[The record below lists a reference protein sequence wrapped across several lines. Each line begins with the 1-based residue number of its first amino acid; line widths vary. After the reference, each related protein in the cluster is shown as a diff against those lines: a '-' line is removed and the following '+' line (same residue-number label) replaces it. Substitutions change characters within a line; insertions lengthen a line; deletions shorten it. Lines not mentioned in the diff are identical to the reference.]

1 MKPPACVSCK
11 WGQGTACEKPS
22 NTAAAKEVEAKLKA
36 MLAER
41 SQQDVSWFAPPR
53 LEEKSDLQRRNEQ
66 NKTQ

>member
-1 MKPPACVSCK
+1 MRPPACVSCK

-36 MLAER
+36 MQAER
-41 SQQDVSWFAPPR
+41 TKQDISWFAPPV
-53 LEEKSDLQRRNEQ
+53 EQNIDGQKKNVQ